1 MIISSPEDYRASA
14 RRKLPRFL
22 FDYIDG
28 GANSE
33 LTLERN
39 SSDLREI
46 ALRQRVLKGSLDL
59 DLTCRLWQQTHALP
73 VFLAP
78 VGLTGMYAQRGE
90 VQAAQA
96 AGLAGIPY
104 TLSTVSVCSI
114 EEVSKAVSEPI
125 WFQLYVLRDR
135 AFMKDAL
142 ERALAVG
149 IDTLVF
155 TVDMPVPGSR
165 YRDAHSGMSG
175 PNSGLRRIIQA
186 IKHPEWALRVGLF
199 GQPHDLGNISVYRG
213 QQTNLADYIGWLG
226 ANFDPEISWSDLQ
239 WIRDFWPGKLIIK
252 GILDAEDV
260 EDSIVLGAD
269 GLIVSNHG
277 GRQLDGVPSS
287 IEVLPSIVRTANGRV
302 KVIMDSGIRNGLDVV
317 RALCLGADATMIG
330 RSYIYALATSGQKG
344 VKNLLELY
352 EKETRVAMTL
362 IGAKSLSDL
371 TPDKLHRPDR

>member
-1 MIISSPEDYRASA
+1 
-14 RRKLPRFL
+14 
-22 FDYIDG
+22 
-28 GANSE
+28 
-33 LTLERN
+33 
-39 SSDLREI
+39 
-46 ALRQRVLKGSLDL
+46 
-59 DLTCRLWQQTHALP
+59 
-73 VFLAP
+73 
-78 VGLTGMYAQRGE
+78 MYAQRGE

-96 AGLAGIPY
+96 AGIAGIPY

-260 EDSIVLGAD
+260 EDSIALGAD

-330 RSYIYALATSGQKG
+330 RSYIYALATSGQNG

-352 EKETRVAMTL
+352 EKEMRVAMTL
-362 IGAKSLSDL
+362 IGANSLSDL
-371 TPDKLHRPDR
+371 TPDKLHRPDK